1 MQPSPQRKTL
11 TLTVRVTVTDPADLR
26 KYARSR
32 YRECWGH
39 DLKQDFPHADLGR
52 YVYEALVASNENPG
66 PDTYGIALLGATW
79 QEEEKSHTHST
90 TP

>member
-11 TLTVRVTVTDPADLR
+11 TLTVRVTVTDPAALR

-32 YRECWGH
+32 YQECWGN
-39 DLKQDFPHADLGR
+39 DLKKDFPNADLGR
-52 YVYEALVASNENPG
+52 YVYEALVASNTNPS
-66 PDTYGIALLGATW
+66 PDTYGIALREATW

>member
-1 MQPSPQRKTL
+1 MATLQL
-11 TLTVRVTVTDPADLR
+11 TLRLKVLNAANLQ
-26 KYARSR
+26 KYAKQR
-32 YRECWGH
+32 YRECWMNE
-39 DLKQDFPHADLGR
+39 LTEDFPDADLGR